1 MRGRITTLLEM
12 LLGLLVIGQAPSSY
26 GAPSS
31 PTSQIGCVPR
41 QDGHDHDSIAT
52 VDPWKLASVAAVGTT
67 GFVVG
72 HAVLQELWWKGE
84 PRDFH
89 INFAQDWTYALGAD
103 KVGHAYFTSMA
114 TSVLARS
121 FRWTGM
127 DSATAI
133 WSGAAVALL
142 YQTYNE
148 VRDGYSVRYGFSPGD
163 MAANIIGASLPI
175 AQHYYPW
182 LRNFT
187 VQISFYPSDA
197 FRRGMYGAIID
208 DYESTTHWLSVDVHG
223 ILPTSAKAWYPP
235 WLNLAVGHSV
245 RGILG
250 ETSPQ
255 HVFIVS
261 LDWNLQR
268 IDGLPEWLR
277 NVMSALHMYHLP
289 APALEIHPNRTWFG
303 LRF

>member
-1 MRGRITTLLEM
+1 MRDRIGILL
-12 LLGLLVIGQAPSSY
+12 LLNLGLLFTEQALVSFAAPSSAHLT
-26 GAPSS
+26 APGVC
-31 PTSQIGCVPR
+31 SQEDQR
-41 QDGHDHDSIAT
+41 HDSTAT
-52 VDPWKLASVAAVGTT
+52 VDPWRLAGVAAVGTSA
-67 GFVVG
+67 FVLG
-72 HAVLQELWWKGE
+72 HGVLQELWWKGE

-89 INFAQDWTYALGAD
+89 VNLAQDWTYALGAD

-114 TSVLARS
+114 TSVLACS

-163 MAANIIGASLPI
+163 MAANILGASLPI

-182 LRNFT
+182 LRSFT
-187 VQISFYPSDA
+187 FQISFYPSDA
-197 FRRGMYGAIID
+197 FRQGMYGAIID
-208 DYESTTHWLSVDVHG
+208 DYESTTHWLSVDVHDL
-223 ILPTSAKAWYPP
+223 LPASATSWYPE
-235 WLNLAVGHSV
+235 WINLALGHSV
-245 RGILG
+245 RGIVG

-255 HVFIVS
+255 HVFILS

-268 IDGLPEWLR
+268 IAGLPEWLR
-277 NVMSALHMYHLP
+277 AVLGALHMYHLP
-289 APALEIHPNRTWFG
+289 APALEISPNRTWFG
-303 LRF
+303 IRF